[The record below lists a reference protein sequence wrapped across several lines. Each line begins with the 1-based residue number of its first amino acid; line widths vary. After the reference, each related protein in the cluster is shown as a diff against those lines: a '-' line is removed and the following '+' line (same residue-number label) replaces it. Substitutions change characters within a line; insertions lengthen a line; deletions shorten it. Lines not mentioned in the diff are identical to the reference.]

1 MKETGMKTLEGKVAI
16 VTGSG
21 QGVGQGIAF
30 ALSAEGSVVVV
41 AGRTE
46 SKLNATC
53 EEIEKRGGRAT
64 PMVCDVT
71 NKEQIEACVAAT
83 VREHGTIDILV
94 NNAQMVPL
102 GMLLEVREEDF
113 IAGFDSGPLATLR
126 FMKACYSYLK
136 GGGSIVN
143 LGTSASLRWDPIGYG
158 AYAAVKEATRSLTR
172 AAACEWGPD
181 GIRVNAI
188 VPLALSPGM
197 DGWMKARPEEAEAFL
212 KMVPLG
218 RVGDCE
224 IDIGRAVV
232 FLVGPDS
239 GYITGATLP
248 LDGGQSFLR

>member
-1 MKETGMKTLEGKVAI
+1 MKSLKGKVAI
-16 VTGSG
+16 VTGAG

-30 ALSAEGSVVVV
+30 ALSAEGSAVVV

-46 SKLNATC
+46 SKLHDTC
-53 EEIEKRGGRAT
+53 EEIEKRGGKAF
-64 PMVCDVT
+64 PVACDVRE
-71 NKEQIEACVAAT
+71 KEQIEACVAKT
-83 VREHGTIDILV
+83 VREYGTVDILV

-102 GMLLEVREEDF
+102 GTLLEVQEEDF

-126 FMKACYSYLK
+126 LMKACYPYLK
-136 GGGSIVN
+136 GGGNIVN
-143 LGTSASLRWDPIGYG
+143 FGTSASIRWDPIGYG

-188 VPLALSPGM
+188 IPLALSPGM
-197 DGWMKARPEEAEAFL
+197 DGWVKARPEEAEAFL

-218 RVGDCE
+218 RIGDCE

-239 GYITGATLP
+239 GYITGATIP